1 MFGAAALR
9 SEAPR
14 LGGACGRLAER
25 GRPLVG
31 GVLKHRPEHRAVPG
45 RFAGPRE
52 DAVTLEPAANLTERR
67 PFLADPREDP
77 PHDPSLF
84 GDDLIPRL
92 TAALMLADV
101 AVAVGRTAE
110 HVDRT
115 VAGGVLLAPAT
126 AFHDLGTLV
135 LGDHA

>member
-1 MFGAAALR
+1 MLGAPARR
-9 SEAPR
+9 SEPPR
-14 LGGACGRLAER
+14 LGAARGRLPER
-25 GRPLVG
+25 GRPLMG
-31 GVLKHRPEHRAVPG
+31 GVLEHRPDHRAVPG

-52 DAVTLEPAANLTERR
+52 DAVTLEPAAHLTKRR

-77 PHDPSLF
+77 PHDPRLF

-92 TAALMLADV
+92 TPALMLADV

-115 VAGGVLLAPAT
+115 
-126 AFHDLGTLV
+126 
-135 LGDHA
+135 